1 MKKNNFEI
9 IVCISLVII
18 LIEFFL
24 LSNQI
29 HISNQ
34 IHTLNNNTESL
45 INRTD
50 TILTI
55 LQD

>member
-1 MKKNNFEI
+1 MKNNNL

-18 LIEFFL
+18 LIGFVL
-24 LSNQI
+24 YNQV

-34 IHTLNNNTESL
+34 IHTLNDNTELL

>member
-1 MKKNNFEI
+1 MKNNSL

-18 LIEFFL
+18 LIGFVL
-24 LSNQI
+24 YNQV

-34 IHTLNNNTESL
+34 IHTLNDNTELL

>member
-1 MKKNNFEI
+1 MKNNSSEI
-9 IVCISLVII
+9 IVCISLIII
-18 LIEFFL
+18 LIGFVI
-24 LSNQI
+24 SNQV

-34 IHTLNNNTESL
+34 IHTLNDNTELL

>member
-9 IVCISLVII
+9 IVWISLVII
-18 LIEFFL
+18 LIGFVI
-24 LSNQI
+24 SNQA
-29 HISNQ
+29 HSNQ
-34 IHTLNNNTESL
+34 IHTLNDNTELL

>member
-1 MKKNNFEI
+1 MKNNNFEI
-9 IVCISLVII
+9 MCISLVII
-18 LIEFFL
+18 LIGFVLF
-24 LSNQI
+24 NQV

-34 IHTLNNNTESL
+34 IRTINDNTELL

>member
-1 MKKNNFEI
+1 MKNNSSEI
-9 IVCISLVII
+9 IVCISLAII
-18 LIEFFL
+18 LIGFVL
-24 LSNQI
+24 YNQV

-34 IHTLNNNTESL
+34 IRTLNDNTELL

>member
-1 MKKNNFEI
+1 MKDNYFIVLFWICTFWVCLVVIMAEI
-9 IVCISLVII
+9 DS
-18 LIEFFL
+18 
-24 LSNQI
+24 LSNKI
-29 HISNQ
+29 D
-34 IHTLNNNTESL
+34 TLNDNTELL

>member
-1 MKKNNFEI
+1 MKNNSFKI
-9 IVCISLVII
+9 IVYISLAII
-18 LIEFFL
+18 FIEFVL
-24 LSNQI
+24 LF
-29 HISNQ
+29 NQ
-34 IHTLNNNTESL
+34 IHTINDNTELL

>member
-9 IVCISLVII
+9 IVWISLVII
-18 LIEFFL
+18 LIGFVI
-24 LSNQI
+24 SNQA

-34 IHTLNNNTESL
+34 IHTLNDNTELL

>member
-1 MKKNNFEI
+1 MKNNSIEI

-18 LIEFFL
+18 LINQVQI
-24 LSNQI
+24 SNQV

-34 IHTLNNNTESL
+34 IRTLNDNTELL

>member
-1 MKKNNFEI
+1 MKNNSFKI

-24 LSNQI
+24 LSNQV

-34 IHTLNNNTESL
+34 IRTINDNTELL

>member
-1 MKKNNFEI
+1 MKNNSFEI
-9 IVCISLVII
+9 IFCISLVII

-34 IHTLNNNTESL
+34 IRTLNDNTELL

>member
-1 MKKNNFEI
+1 MKNNSFEI

-24 LSNQI
+24 LSNQS

-34 IHTLNNNTESL
+34 IHTLNNNTELL